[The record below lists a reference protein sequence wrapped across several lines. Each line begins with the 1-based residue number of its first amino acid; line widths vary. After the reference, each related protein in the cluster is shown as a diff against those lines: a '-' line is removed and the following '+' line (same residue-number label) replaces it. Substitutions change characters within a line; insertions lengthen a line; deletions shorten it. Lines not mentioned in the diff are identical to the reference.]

1 MNAMEKIIE
10 SRVVASA
17 AVMTALVYVMTSV
30 SVRMPPPLGFWH
42 IGDVA
47 SFIAGILFGPVVG
60 AFACGVGA
68 TIFDVWNPL
77 WGSSGIIWA
86 PPTLVIRGV
95 MGFILGRYRRT
106 FGGSI
111 IKSDLTVMVVAHL
124 WKNFGYFLYD
134 YYLFGAVAYLDLVT
148 FFLLTAV
155 DIVVSIP
162 LLNAIRRA
170 VGKDY
175 VM

>member
-1 MNAMEKIIE
+1 
-10 SRVVASA
+10 
-17 AVMTALVYVMTSV
+17 MTAFVYVMTSI

-60 AFACGVGA
+60 AFACGVGP
-68 TIFDVWNPL
+68 TLFDVWNPL

-95 MGFILGRYRRT
+95 MGFILGRYRRI
-106 FGGSI
+106 FGGST
-111 IKSDLTVMVVAHL
+111 IKSDLAVMVVAHL

-170 VGKDY
+170 MGNDY
-175 VM
+175 IM